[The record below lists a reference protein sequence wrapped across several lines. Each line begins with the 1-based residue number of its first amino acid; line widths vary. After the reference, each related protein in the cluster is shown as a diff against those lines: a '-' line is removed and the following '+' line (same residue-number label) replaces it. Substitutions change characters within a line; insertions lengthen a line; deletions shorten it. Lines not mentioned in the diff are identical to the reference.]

1 MSLERVRKILF
12 TFPEMVES
20 ESFGQPWFRAGGKMI
35 TVYEKRAG
43 GWAMC
48 FKCGKKDMGIFL
60 EDARFTKAPYIGNH
74 GWVMLTFE
82 GKAKPNWEEI
92 TELLKMSY
100 RNNAPPKL
108 RGLV

>member
-20 ESFGQPWFRAGGKMI
+20 VSFGQPWFRAGGKMI
-35 TVYEKRAG
+35 TVYEQSTA
-43 GWAMC
+43 GWALC

-60 EDARFTKAPYIGNH
+60 QDPRFEKTHYIGQH
-74 GWVMLTFE
+74 GWVTMRFQA
-82 GKAKPNWEEI
+82 KAKPDWEELE
-92 TELLKMSY
+92 ELLKMSY

-108 RGLV
+108 RALV